1 MKPFKFGVEDFFD
14 RLLVN
19 IRHDFRVFLL
29 PFKDVAL
36 GGPALRAELMPP
48 LHLGMS
54 WSAELVCSS
63 ILMRDWVG
71 NSDSREVMV
80 VLKKHEMQVQ
90 RTDLGPECGKHCS
103 VAWGA

>member
-1 MKPFKFGVEDFFD
+1 LKPFEFGVEDFFD

-19 IRHDFRVFLL
+19 VRHDFRVFLL

-54 WSAELVCSS
+54 WPAELVCSS

-71 NSDSREVMV
+71 NLDSREVMV
-80 VLKKHEMQVQ
+80 VQEKRERPEQ
-90 RTDLGPECGKHCS
+90 RTVLVLE
-103 VAWGA
+103 